1 MADYFEFTEIEKDY
15 LSDVN
20 NSNEFILS
28 PYATRNSKACRI
40 REHMPKHDIIRPPYS
55 YDVDCI
61 IHNPLYNRY
70 SDKTQVFSFYRNDD
84 LTRRALHVQFVS
96 KIARTIGRALRLN
109 LDLIDAIAL
118 GHDMGHTPFGHKGE
132 AFLSNNY
139 KNGTTKRSGRP
150 KYFNHNVH
158 GTRIFRYLLNSNLT
172 LQTLSGILSH
182 NGEKLFRAYYP
193 SELSSFNDFDAVLE
207 QCYLTRDYHKQLRP
221 NTLEGCVVRISDM
234 IAYAGKDRQD
244 LYKAKLITE
253 KKFNEKRLIGTQN
266 SQIISNVVVNII
278 KNSISSPSLN
288 MDKEVF
294 EDLTDLINEN
304 YQIIYGNEQL
314 NEPYYTIV
322 EPLMSL
328 LYDSMINAIV
338 TADHQSPIF
347 QHYLND
353 WIQGNF
359 YRHPENRYIIAPPDD
374 IVTDFIASMTDDYF
388 IDICRELHLNDELLG
403 KLKYHEYF
411 STK

>member
-1 MADYFEFTEIEKDY
+1 MPEYFKFTDIERDY
-15 LSDVN
+15 LNDINKSHE
-20 NSNEFILS
+20 SMLS
-28 PYATRNSKACRI
+28 PYATRNSNAYRI
-40 REHMPKHDIIRPPYS
+40 HKHPPKHDIIRPPYS
-55 YDVDCI
+55 YDTDCI
-61 IHNPLYNRY
+61 MHNPLYNRY
-70 SDKTQVFSFYRNDD
+70 ADKTQVFSFYRNDD

-132 AFLSNNY
+132 EFLSENY
-139 KNGTTKRSGRP
+139 QNGAEKRSGKP

-158 GTRIFRYLLNSNLT
+158 SARIFRYILNSNLT

-182 NGEKLFRAYYP
+182 NGEKVFREYSP
-193 SELSSFNDFDAVLE
+193 SDLSSFKRFDAVLE
-207 QCYLTRDYHKQLRP
+207 QCYLTPDYHKQLRP

-244 LYKAKLITE
+244 LYKAKLITK
-253 KKFNEKRLIGTQN
+253 KKFEEKRLIGTQN

-278 KNSISSPSLN
+278 KNSIASPSLN

-294 EDLTDLINEN
+294 EDLKDLIDEN
-304 YQIIYGNEQL
+304 NKIIYGNEQL

-322 EPLMSL
+322 KPLMSL
-328 LYDSMINAIV
+328 LYDNMINAIV
-338 TADHQSPIF
+338 TGDHQSPIF

-353 WIQGNF
+353 GIQGNF
-359 YRHPENRYIIAPPDD
+359 YRNPEHRYIISPPDD

-388 IDICRELHLNDELLG
+388 IDICRELHLNDELLS
-403 KLKYHEYF
+403 KLQYHEYF
-411 STK
+411 